1 MRYSNDLRRKL
12 IEAWESSCDTQQELA
27 DQFGVS
33 LGWGEKVLR
42 RWHDTGHGEA
52 PEFRPGPRPSLSPT
66 RLEKMVLQHPDA
78 TLAELGGRLPVSGA
92 TVCRALQRMD
102 LPRKKSHCTPASAT
116 RRGGSGYVPVG
127 AGRAW
132 VWIRGG

>member
-1 MRYSNDLRRKL
+1 MRYSDDLRSKL
-12 IEAWESSCDTQQELA
+12 IEAWESNRDTQQELA

-33 LGWGEKVLR
+33 LGWAEKVLR
-42 RWHDTGHGEA
+42 RWHDTGHSEA
-52 PEFRPGPRPSLSPT
+52 REFRPGPLPSLSPT
-66 RLEKMVLQHPDA
+66 RLEKLVLQHPDA

-102 LPRKKSHCTPASAT
+102 LPREKSHYTPVSAT
-116 RRGGSGYVPVG
+116 RRGWSGYARVG

-132 VWIRGG
+132 VWTHVG